1 MSRNHPQ
8 GMTAR
13 APPAGEKNEV
23 PRSFL
28 WHSLKTGSGQHL
40 PPGLGYRMG
49 EVRHPGGSST
59 SPRIIPARG
68 ARFCPSLCPSDRC
81 EQLKVC
87 TDGFEFPLCPSSTA
101 TKSQESQ
108 ETPLCSH
115 LVTASW
121 PRHFLC
127 LVDFAQAGSEAAAK
141 KVFIRKYGSEG
152 NI

>member
-1 MSRNHPQ
+1 M
-8 GMTAR
+8 
-13 APPAGEKNEV
+13 
-23 PRSFL
+23 
-28 WHSLKTGSGQHL
+28 
-40 PPGLGYRMG
+40 
-49 EVRHPGGSST
+49 
-59 SPRIIPARG
+59 
-68 ARFCPSLCPSDRC
+68 
-81 EQLKVC
+81 
-87 TDGFEFPLCPSSTA
+87 DGFEFPLCPSSTA

-108 ETPLCSH
+108 ETPLCSQLCSH